1 MDKQGKK
8 SKRKRQTRVLK
19 FQKGIPGINPINKE
33 NKMRWS
39 QYFMPTSKEAPS
51 DADTISHKLMSR
63 AGLID
68 KTSSGVYTYLPAG
81 YRVLRKVEDI
91 VRKEMNRTGAIEIL
105 MPALQPA
112 NLWKESGRL
121 DKMGE
126 EMIRFT
132 DRHKRL
138 MLFGPTHE
146 EVVTDI
152 VRKNYNS
159 WKQLPVILYQIQTKF
174 RDEMRPRFGIVRSR
188 EFLMKDAYSFEMN
201 EEGLDISY
209 GKMKEAYKNIF
220 SGCGLDFSIQQADSG
235 VIGGKF
241 SEEFVAKGEC
251 PELEVGHIFKLG
263 TQYSESMKAFFV
275 DRNGEE
281 KPFIMGCYGIGVSRI
296 VAAAIEG
303 NYDEK
308 GIIWPV
314 SIAPFKVIVIP
325 ANTENSQMLETAEKL
340 YKSFTDSNIE
350 VLLDDRNESA
360 GSKFADADLCGIPLW
375 VIVGRKITEGKAEI
389 RIRRGRKSED
399 VETGRVIEW
408 VSDFLNR

>member
-1 MDKQGKK
+1 
-8 SKRKRQTRVLK
+8 
-19 FQKGIPGINPINKE
+19 
-33 NKMRWS
+33 MRWS

>member
-1 MDKQGKK
+1 
-8 SKRKRQTRVLK
+8 
-19 FQKGIPGINPINKE
+19 
-33 NKMRWS
+33 
-39 QYFMPTSKEAPS
+39 
-51 DADTISHKLMSR
+51 
-63 AGLID
+63 
-68 KTSSGVYTYLPAG
+68 
-81 YRVLRKVEDI
+81 
-91 VRKEMNRTGAIEIL
+91 
-105 MPALQPA
+105 
-112 NLWKESGRL
+112 
-121 DKMGE
+121 
-126 EMIRFT
+126 
-132 DRHKRL
+132 
-138 MLFGPTHE
+138 
-146 EVVTDI
+146 
-152 VRKNYNS
+152 
-159 WKQLPVILYQIQTKF
+159 
-174 RDEMRPRFGIVRSR
+174 
-188 EFLMKDAYSFEMN
+188 MKDAYSFEMN